1 MGHDGHSHKDHPHSH
16 GESHSAKEHK
26 SQAPAQVATYVV
38 TCSDSRSSAADESGR
53 AIQDALRAAGHPLAG
68 YRVVRD
74 EPEEIR
80 QAVVEAKAAGARA
93 LILNGGTGIGRRDST
108 VEVLERLF
116 EKTLPGFGELFRSLS
131 FQEIG
136 SAAMMSRAI
145 AGTYQGMMI
154 FALPGSPQAVQLA
167 LDRLILPE
175 LGHTIRELTR

>member
-1 MGHDGHSHKDHPHSH
+1 MGHEGHSHKDHSHSP
-16 GESHSAKEHK
+16 ESRSAKEHK
-26 SQAPAQVATYVV
+26 SHAPVQVATYVV

-80 QAVVEAKAAGARA
+80 QAVMEAKGAGARA
-93 LILNGGTGIGRRDST
+93 LIFNGGTGIGRRDST
-108 VEVLERLF
+108 VEVLEQLF

-136 SAAMMSRAI
+136 SAAMMSRAV